1 MTYGIIKLNIRQNRY
16 PGLYAYLDEMS
27 RKSKLLQNAALFRIR
42 NNFTAHRGLYR
53 SANGTCVNADLNG
66 AANIG
71 RKACPEFLCDRNA
84 AEVLR
89 NLTVVRFGTLYQ
101 VSG

>member
-27 RKSKLLQNAALFRIR
+27 RKSKLLRNAALFRIR
-42 NNFTAHRGLYR
+42 NNFTAHRGH
-53 SANGTCVNADLNG
+53 GTCVNADLNG